1 MKTTS
6 ALHRP
11 CSTIEILEA
20 RIAPAFAASVNL
32 GSLDGLTGFKL
43 SGVADY
49 DNAGGSVSTAGDVN
63 GDGFDD
69 VIIGAF
75 SADEGGDGRGASY
88 GVFGKAGGF
97 GANVALSGLDGS
109 NGFKLSGVA
118 DNDFAGLAVS
128 AAGDV
133 NGDGFDDL
141 LIGDLSANEGG
152 TNRGATYVVF
162 GKASGFSASVS
173 LSGLDDERGS
183 S

>member
-1 MKTTS
+1 M
-6 ALHRP
+6 
-11 CSTIEILEA
+11 
-20 RIAPAFAASVNL
+20 
-32 GSLDGLTGFKL
+32 
-43 SGVADY
+43 
-49 DNAGGSVSTAGDVN
+49 STAGDVN

-88 GVFGKAGGF
+88 VVFGKAGGF

-128 AAGDV
+128 A
-133 NGDGFDDL
+133 
-141 LIGDLSANEGG
+141 NEGG

-162 GKASGFSASVS
+162 GKAGGFGASMS